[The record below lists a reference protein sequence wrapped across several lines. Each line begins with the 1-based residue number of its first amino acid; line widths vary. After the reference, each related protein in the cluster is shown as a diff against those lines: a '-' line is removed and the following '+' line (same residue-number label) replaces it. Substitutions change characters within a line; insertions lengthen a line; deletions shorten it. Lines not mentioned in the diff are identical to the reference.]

1 METELC
7 GRDTVGSG
15 PRLSRARGSQ
25 GEALQTSVGSKDGRY
40 KGPVSAVGHWE
51 SKTTELC

>member
-25 GEALQTSVGSKDGRY
+25 GEALQTSVGSKDQRC